1 MFVCPQKHV
10 SSESQNVRTTQ
21 NDFCWNEFNIKVILI
36 TLPPTLDICLH
47 WYTAWKNKQ
56 RVFQNPNVLSFQ
68 YEKGKPNISTKYI
81 NYNKFNFRSKV
92 CMNHRLLLHIQYRL
106 AQMYLFI
113 LHPLVF
119 PLIWNQNYLKMCE
132 CGEEYVWLK
141 IMSF

>member
-1 MFVCPQKHV
+1 MNDLTQERIWVKMFLCPQKRA

-21 NDFCWNEFNIKVILI
+21 KDFCWNEFNIKVILT
-36 TLPPTLDICLH
+36 TLPPTLDIWLH

-81 NYNKFNFRSKV
+81 NYDKFNFRSKV

-106 AQMYLFI
+106 AQCICSFCI
-113 LHPLVF
+113 LWYFLWYG
-119 PLIWNQNYLKMCE
+119 I
-132 CGEEYVWLK
+132 K
-141 IMSF
+141 II